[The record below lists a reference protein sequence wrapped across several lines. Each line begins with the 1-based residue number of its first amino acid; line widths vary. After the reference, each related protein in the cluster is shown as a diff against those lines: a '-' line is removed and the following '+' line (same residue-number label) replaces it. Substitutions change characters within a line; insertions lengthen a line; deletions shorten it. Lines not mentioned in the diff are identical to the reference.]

1 MLHLTYT
8 MSHGNTKLKKKI
20 EWHQVGLSL
29 FNYQH
34 DPTNLSERYIDVALD
49 YLAQTYSVDEDA
61 VHSA

>member
-1 MLHLTYT
+1 